1 MTLVRFQAEQEGQV
15 MRRVAIFCTVLTLS
29 SMFFT
34 PSSVK
39 AQDNRVSR
47 DDVVMLVQSDISV
60 PTILTF
66 LKYRQF
72 DFALDAEALQ
82 QLRAAGVSE
91 KIIRSMLE
99 QEASSVG
106 TAPAPA
112 PAYVVATG
120 YNTAYPSY
128 YYGARLV
135 GTTAFPL
142 SWYSHRYYHHGYTS
156 IYRPNTHYA
165 AFSDGIS
172 HSVGGTLGHDR
183 QPAHLP
189 GTYGGDHQVGHSS
202 AVVGHGARHN
212 PGH

>member
-1 MTLVRFQAEQEGQV
+1 
-15 MRRVAIFCTVLTLS
+15 MRRAVIFCAVLTLS

-34 PSSVK
+34 LSSVK
-39 AQDNRVSR
+39 AQDNTVSL
-47 DDVVMLVQSDISV
+47 DDVVMLVQSDIST

-66 LKYRQF
+66 LKYRSL
-72 DFALDAEALQ
+72 DFELDAEALQ

-91 KIIRSMLE
+91 EIIRSMRA
-99 QEASSVG
+99 QEASSVEV
-106 TAPAPA
+106 APA

-135 GTTAFPL
+135 GATTFPL
-142 SWYSHRYYHHGYTS
+142 SWYSHHYYHHGYTS

-165 AFSDGIS
+165 AFSDGLS
-172 HSVGGTLGHDR
+172 HAVGGSLGHNR

-202 AVVGHGARHN
+202 AVVGHSGRGGRSVGHGARHN
-212 PGH
+212 ISH